1 MTLDCGPRV
10 TDPLEGQSFS
20 LRQSFKCYN
29 NNPNPCILKETSLVL
44 YCSYLYNRTAH
55 AVLTL

>member
-44 YCSYLYNRTAH
+44 
-55 AVLTL
+55 